1 MDFACILTDIDIN
14 QISLFIYTYMNDDVN
29 SRPYLLGFP
38 SV

>member
-14 QISLFIYTYMNDDVN
+14 QISLFIYMNEDVN